1 MLITITV
8 EFISLFFIMAI
19 FISFIVRKRD
29 DSSEVSFF
37 WKLLLTNILG
47 LILEIYVTFTTAYS
61 DLFPLLTLVLHRF
74 YMLLIILEVLYVCSF
89 SSFLYN
95 YDLKNTKRGKIF
107 IRVLQII
114 FVLEAI
120 FVTFLPVAFHVGF
133 SKTSR
138 YVSYATGWAVESII
152 IYGILLFLLTV
163 YFLLRYR
170 NYYYKQRLLSILF
183 YSLVLTSTIIIRK
196 FFIGYTVIFPTFTLV
211 TVMIYFIIENYDVKR
226 ATQLKELSIK
236 ADNLNEAKN
245 RFLSNMSREIRTNL
259 NTIVVTSS
267 LLLESDIDEE
277 TKDELNDIVYASDSL
292 LEIVGNILDLNK
304 IENEEMKVNIEEY
317 NLKREAESLAD
328 MTSIRIENKP
338 INFIM
343 NIDQSIPDVLKG
355 DKAHVKQVINNL
367 LTNAFKYTNEGTVV
381 FNVRCDNDLETSICH
396 ITIEVKDTGIGIKDT
411 SRLFNK
417 FDRLDMDKESNIEG
431 TGLGLVITKK
441 IVELMNGKIDVES
454 ELGKGSKFTVTFDQE
469 ISDGKELVKEKEL
482 NLDYSF
488 GNRRI
493 LVVDD
498 NRFNLK
504 VAKLLFNKFGL
515 KIDCCNSGK
524 EAKEVLKNNG
534 YDVIFTDI
542 VMSNND
548 GIDVLNEGK
557 KYNTPVVALT
567 ADAIQGAKEKYLE
580 LGFADYIAKPYTDY
594 DIYKVLDGLFRK
606 E

>member
-1 MLITITV
+1 
-8 EFISLFFIMAI
+8 
-19 FISFIVRKRD
+19 
-29 DSSEVSFF
+29 
-37 WKLLLTNILG
+37 
-47 LILEIYVTFTTAYS
+47 
-61 DLFPLLTLVLHRF
+61 
-74 YMLLIILEVLYVCSF
+74 
-89 SSFLYN
+89 
-95 YDLKNTKRGKIF
+95 
-107 IRVLQII
+107 
-114 FVLEAI
+114 
-120 FVTFLPVAFHVGF
+120 
-133 SKTSR
+133 
-138 YVSYATGWAVESII
+138 
-152 IYGILLFLLTV
+152 
-163 YFLLRYR
+163 
-170 NYYYKQRLLSILF
+170 
-183 YSLVLTSTIIIRK
+183 
-196 FFIGYTVIFPTFTLV
+196 
-211 TVMIYFIIENYDVKR
+211 
-226 ATQLKELSIK
+226 
-236 ADNLNEAKN
+236 
-245 RFLSNMSREIRTNL
+245 
-259 NTIVVTSS
+259 
-267 LLLESDIDEE
+267 
-277 TKDELNDIVYASDSL
+277 
-292 LEIVGNILDLNK
+292 
-304 IENEEMKVNIEEY
+304 
-317 NLKREAESLAD
+317 
-328 MTSIRIENKP
+328 
-338 INFIM
+338 M
-343 NIDQSIPDVLKG
+343 NIDQNIPDVLKG

-381 FNVRCDNDLETSICH
+381 FNVRCDNDLETNICH

-441 IVELMNGKIDVES
+441 IVELMKGKIDVES

-469 ISDGKELVKEKEL
+469 ISDGKELAKEKEL

-504 VAKLLFNKFGL
+504 VAKLLFDKFGL

-542 VMSNND
+542 AMSNND

-567 ADAIQGAKEKYLE
+567 ADAIQGAKEKYLG

-594 DIYKVLDGLFRK
+594 DIYIVLDSLFRK